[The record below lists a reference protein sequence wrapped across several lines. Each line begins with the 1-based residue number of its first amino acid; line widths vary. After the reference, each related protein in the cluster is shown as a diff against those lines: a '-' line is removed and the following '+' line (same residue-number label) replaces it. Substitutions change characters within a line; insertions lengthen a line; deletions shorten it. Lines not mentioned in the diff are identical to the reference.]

1 MMHDAISHWVN
12 ELNTVFIRANADD
25 GEVSK
30 VPFSMKRVAG
40 SFTEDALWKQMI
52 TEISGI
58 KALKDNATAW
68 KVPYYRVFSSP
79 YFPAFGLNTE
89 RYLSVFSLNAGKDR
103 PEQTPYLDTSV
114 QAILQQRNSNWSW
127 ERISKPP

>member
-52 TEISGI
+52 TEILGI
-58 KALKDNATAW
+58 KALKDNATA
-68 KVPYYRVFSSP
+68 
-79 YFPAFGLNTE
+79 
-89 RYLSVFSLNAGKDR
+89 
-103 PEQTPYLDTSV
+103 
-114 QAILQQRNSNWSW
+114 
-127 ERISKPP
+127 

>member
-30 VPFSMKRVAG
+30 VPFSMKSVAG
-40 SFTEDALWKQMI
+40 SFTGDVLWKQMI

-68 KVPYYRVFSSP
+68 KVPNYRVFSSP
-79 YFPAFGLNTE
+79 YFSAFGLNTE
-89 RYLSVFSLNAGKDR
+89 RYLSIFSLNAGKYR
-103 PEQTPYLDTSV
+103 PEKTPYLDTSF
-114 QAILQQRNSNWSW
+114 QAILQQRNSNWS
-127 ERISKPP
+127 

>member
-30 VPFSMKRVAG
+30 VPFSMKSVAG
-40 SFTEDALWKQMI
+40 SFTGDVLWKQMI

-68 KVPYYRVFSSP
+68 KVPNYRVFSSP

-89 RYLSVFSLNAGKDR
+89 RYLSIFSLNAGKYR
-103 PEQTPYLDTSV
+103 PENTPYLDTSF
-114 QAILQQRNSNWSW
+114 QAILQQRNSNWS
-127 ERISKPP
+127 

>member
-40 SFTEDALWKQMI
+40 SFTGDALWKQVI
-52 TEISGI
+52 TDISGI
-58 KALKDNATAW
+58 KALKDNATA
-68 KVPYYRVFSSP
+68 
-79 YFPAFGLNTE
+79 
-89 RYLSVFSLNAGKDR
+89 
-103 PEQTPYLDTSV
+103 
-114 QAILQQRNSNWSW
+114 
-127 ERISKPP
+127 